1 MTTEPNAQ
9 RPWLGFW
16 LAFSTALLWGVLPIF
31 IKLALVVADSATI
44 TSYRFLVAALFVAVM
59 LVATR
64 THKTSIPLGRKRWA
78 LVLLTSVLLV
88 LNYVANV
95 EALLFINPEYVQVLM
110 QLAPFLLM
118 IGGVVFF
125 KESFSR
131 QQLLGAIALLIG
143 LLLFFNQSIA
153 QGSAISNSELI
164 GIGITVFAA
173 VCWAIY
179 ALLQKP
185 LLRHLN
191 AGQLTF
197 WIYILGGVMLLPFA
211 SMSVIAEMNTLQ
223 LGALLFCCA
232 NTLLAYGAFT
242 YALGIWQAS
251 KVGAVIALAP
261 IFTLLSTEWAVSTWP
276 TTFVSSDLNLMA
288 FVGAGFV
295 VAGSMLASL
304 GR

>member
-1 MTTEPNAQ
+1 MTTESIAH
-9 RPWLGFW
+9 RPWLGFG
-16 LAFSTALLWGVLPIF
+16 LAFCTALLWGVLPIF

-44 TSYRFLVAALFVAVM
+44 TSYRFLVAAAFVGLM
-59 LVATR
+59 LMFTR
-64 THKTSIPLGRKRWA
+64 SRPAKSPLGNKRWA
-78 LVLLTSVLLV
+78 LVIVTSVLLV

-95 EALLFINPEYVQVLM
+95 EALLFINPEFVQVLM

-118 IGGVVFF
+118 VGGVVFF
-125 KESFSR
+125 KERFSR
-131 QQLLGAIALLIG
+131 LQMLGACALLIG
-143 LLLFFNQSIA
+143 LVLFFNQSIA
-153 QGSAISNSELI
+153 RGVDITEGELI
-164 GIGITVFAA
+164 GIAITVFAA
-173 VCWAIY
+173 ICWAVY

-211 SMSVIAEMNTLQ
+211 SMSVITQMNALQ

-261 IFTLLSTEWAVSTWP
+261 LFTLLSTEWAVNTWP
-276 TTFVSSDLNLMA
+276 NVFVSSELNLLA

-295 VAGSMLASL
+295 IAGSMLASL